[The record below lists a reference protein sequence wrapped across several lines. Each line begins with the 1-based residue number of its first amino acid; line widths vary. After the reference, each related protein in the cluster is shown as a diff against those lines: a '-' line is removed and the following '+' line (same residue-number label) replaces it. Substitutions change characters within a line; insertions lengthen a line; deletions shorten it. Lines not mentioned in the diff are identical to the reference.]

1 MTFLR
6 RFSGCF
12 LLLAAPLLV
21 GCGGPSETPDLVWG
35 KRGVR
40 NGDFVRPRAAA
51 IDRNDRLFV
60 VDYTARIQVFD
71 LNGKYIGPTWTT
83 PDYSNGRPSGLGID
97 RDGNLIV
104 CDSHYHC
111 LRIYDAD
118 GKELRKIG
126 GTAGSDPG
134 QFGYVSDAV
143 QDEAGYFY
151 ISENGQNDRITKLD
165 AEGRF
170 VKMWGKAGHEPGE
183 FAHIRALALGPD
195 GLLYVADAI
204 NHRIQVFTRDGE
216 FVRAFGEIGTELG
229 QMRYPYDLAFG
240 PKGDLYVVEHENNR
254 VQKFTK
260 EGKSLGCWGVPGREP
275 GQLAA
280 PWALVVD
287 RKGRVHI
294 IDTENNRVQRI
305 WF

>member
-1 MTFLR
+1 MPSKRLFAIL
-6 RFSGCF
+6 FV
-12 LLLAAPLLV
+12 LPIALA
-21 GCGGPSETPDLVWG
+21 GCGPSDAPDLVWG

-40 NGDFVRPRAAA
+40 DGDFVRPRAAA
-51 IDRNDRLFV
+51 IDRQDRLFV

-71 LNGKYIGPTWTT
+71 LDGKFIGPTWTT
-83 PDYSNGRPSGLGID
+83 PDYRNGRPSGLGID

-111 LRIYDAD
+111 IRIYSAD
-118 GKELRKIG
+118 GKEVRPKIG
-126 GTAGSDPG
+126 GEAGSEPG
-134 QFGYVSDAV
+134 QFGYISDAV
-143 QDEAGYFY
+143 QDDDGYFY

-165 AEGRF
+165 ADGRL
-170 VKMWGKAGHEPGE
+170 VKTWGKSGHEPGQ
-183 FAHIRALALGPD
+183 FARIRALALGPD
-195 GLLYVADAI
+195 GLLYVADAV

-216 FVRAFGEIGTELG
+216 FVRMFGESGDQPG
-229 QMRYPYDLAFG
+229 QLKYPYDLAFG
-240 PKGDLYVVEHENNR
+240 PKGDLYVVEYENHR

-260 EGKSLGCWGVPGREP
+260 EGQSLGCWGGPGREP
-275 GQLAA
+275 GQLAS

-294 IDTENNRVQRI
+294 IDTENHRVQRI